1 MTKRV
6 AISPSN
12 QTANTWVDGT
22 NEEQHAVELAN
33 LVQLRL
39 ERAKVKVLR
48 ADSVRPFGSSPC
60 RIDHFQDADC
70 LIMLHSNAFDGDTR
84 GMRLFCYQ
92 SYASD
97 GTLASENMR
106 LTRCLK
112 LSADLLNMVPAPKIY
127 NDFANW
133 GELTNAD
140 RMGIPACYIESFFHD
155 NVRDVQWYYAHMGE
169 LADAIA
175 DGILDYLELPQ
186 EGSDSQ
192 PLYRI
197 QLGAWQNKKLAEE
210 ALQRLQEVGGLL
222 GNAFIIKGE

>member
-70 LIMLHSNAFDGDTR
+70 MIMLHSNAFDGDTR

-97 GTLASENMR
+97 GTLASENMIIW
-106 LTRCLK
+106 
-112 LSADLLNMVPAPKIY
+112 SAKPA
-127 NDFANW
+127 
-133 GELTNAD
+133 
-140 RMGIPACYIESFFHD
+140 
-155 NVRDVQWYYAHMGE
+155 
-169 LADAIA
+169 
-175 DGILDYLELPQ
+175 
-186 EGSDSQ
+186 
-192 PLYRI
+192 
-197 QLGAWQNKKLAEE
+197 
-210 ALQRLQEVGGLL
+210 
-222 GNAFIIKGE
+222 